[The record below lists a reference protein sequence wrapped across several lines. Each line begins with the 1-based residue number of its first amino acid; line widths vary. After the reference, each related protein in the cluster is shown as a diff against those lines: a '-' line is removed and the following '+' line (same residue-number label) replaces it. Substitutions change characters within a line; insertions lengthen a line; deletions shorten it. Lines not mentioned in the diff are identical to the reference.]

1 MTLISDDDVTA
12 FTRSLIGEAT
22 EKHWTD
28 VEIALYVEMAMMKVN
43 TRYWYL
49 LAPTEAQ
56 VEATS
61 LSANTEYVSLP
72 TDAAKILRVEVAETR
87 KLLRK
92 IEADEVWK
100 YSVYDDGAAATSYL
114 NIWFLEYYDATT
126 DFPEALR
133 PLIAI
138 EAAIMAKTKDT
149 GAVDAGILNLRKE
162 FAETATTFLSTDSMY
177 EPTVFGDFEQEEA
190 YTDSNPCAWA
200 FKENKIY
207 LYKSYAESD

>member
-12 FTRSLIGEAT
+12 FTRSLIGEGTA
-22 EKHWTD
+22 KHWTD
-28 VEIALYVEMAMMKVN
+28 VEIALYIEMAMMKVN
-43 TRYWYL
+43 TKYWHL
-49 LAPTEAQ
+49 LAPTETQ
-56 VEATS
+56 VEAIDLAASTD
-61 LSANTEYVSLP
+61 NVSLP
-72 TDAAKILRVEVAETR
+72 DDCAKVLRVEVAETR

-92 IEADEVWK
+92 IEVDEVWK
-100 YSVYDDGAAATSYL
+100 YSPYDDGVAATGYL

-149 GAVDAGILNLRKE
+149 GAVDAGILNLRRE
-162 FAETATTFLSTDSMY
+162 FGETAIAFLSTDSMY
-177 EPTVFGDFEQEEA
+177 EPTVFGDSELEEG
-190 YTDSNPCAWA
+190 YTRDNPCAWA

-207 LYKSYAESD
+207 LYKTYEEG

>member
-1 MTLISDDDVTA
+1 MTLISDDDVTD

-22 EKHWTD
+22 AKHWTD
-28 VEIALYVEMAMMKVN
+28 VEIALYIEMAMMKVN
-43 TRYWYL
+43 TKYWYL
-49 LAPTEAQ
+49 LAPTEVQ
-56 VEATS
+56 VSATS
-61 LSANTEYVSLP
+61 LSAATEYVSLP
-72 TDAAKILRVEVAETR
+72 DDCAKVLRVEVAETR

-92 IEADEVWK
+92 IEPDELWK

-138 EAAIMAKTKDT
+138 EAALMAKTKDT
-149 GAVDAGILNLRKE
+149 GAVDAGILSLHRQFE
-162 FAETATTFLSTDSMY
+162 ESAIAFLSTDSMY
-177 EPTVFGDFEQEEA
+177 EPTVFGDSAQEEA

-207 LYKSYAESD
+207 LYKSYAEED

>member
-1 MTLISDDDVTA
+1 MTLISDADITA

-22 EKHWTD
+22 AKHWTD
-28 VEIALYVEMAMMKVN
+28 VEIALYVEMAMMAVN

-49 LAPTEAQ
+49 LAPTEVQ
-56 VEATS
+56 VSATS
-61 LSANTEYVSLP
+61 LSAATEYVSLP
-72 TDAAKILRVEVAETR
+72 SDCAKVLRVEVAETR

-92 IEADEVWK
+92 IEPDELWK

-149 GAVDAGILNLRKE
+149 GAVDAGILNLQRRFE
-162 FAETATTFLSTDSMY
+162 ETAIAFLSTDSMY
-177 EPTVFGDFEQEEA
+177 EPTVFGDFAQEEA

-207 LYKSYAESD
+207 LYKSYSEDD